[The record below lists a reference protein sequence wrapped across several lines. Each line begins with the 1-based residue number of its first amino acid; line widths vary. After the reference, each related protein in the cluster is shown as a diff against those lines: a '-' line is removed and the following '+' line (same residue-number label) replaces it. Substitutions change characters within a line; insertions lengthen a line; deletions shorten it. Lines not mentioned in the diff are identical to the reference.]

1 MPVRGRLARA
11 EPTSAARD
19 QALTR
24 NAHAADSHGMTA
36 ISPWLL
42 RLVRVALLVV
52 LFFFLLST
60 VVAAGGPTTGTLE
73 KAVLVVVF
81 FSLLGLAVPV
91 HRIGRGR

>member
-1 MPVRGRLARA
+1 
-11 EPTSAARD
+11 
-19 QALTR
+19 
-24 NAHAADSHGMTA
+24 MTA
-36 ISPWLL
+36 ISHRLL

-60 VVAAGGPTTGTLE
+60 VVAGGGPTTGPFE

-81 FSLLGLAVPV
+81 FGLLGLAVPV